1 MLYLPHDSLFFA
13 SSASTRLMAHS
24 YFNFVVSAGLV
35 VVLLA
40 GCGGTRQIQTAPP
53 RPAPTTVRST
63 DANGQM
69 ALLTIDVVVG
79 ESALPADTRALRFRV
94 EEVRVKPRDGAWET
108 YPADVNSFEITSS
121 RRAGSKTIFSTRIPP
136 QRYDSL
142 GLVLSDVF
150 VLYDENAGGPLT
162 MARGR
167 PLELGVE
174 LDARAETPL
183 RAELTLEPGASL
195 TRDDTCRWFFLPF
208 WTVRV
213 ESGA

>member
-1 MLYLPHDSLFFA
+1 
-13 SSASTRLMAHS
+13 MAHS
-24 YFNFVVSAGLV
+24 NLGLVVSAGVLV
-35 VVLLA
+35 ILLA

-53 RPAPTTVRST
+53 RPAPAAVRS
-63 DANGQM
+63 AEVNGQM

-79 ESALPADTRALRFRV
+79 ESALPADARALRFRV
-94 EEVRVKPRDGAWET
+94 DQVRVKPRGGVWET
-108 YPADVNSFEITSS
+108 YPADVNSFEIAAT

-162 MARGR
+162 MARDR
-167 PLELGVE
+167 PIELGVA

-183 RAELTLEPGASL
+183 RAELTIEPGASL
-195 TRDDTCRWFFLPF
+195 TQDAACRWFFLPF

-213 ESGA
+213 E